1 MAMGRLVWALAVLPL
16 VVGCASTRVVRL
28 ETGGGERLEYAPPS
42 WDASVEVD
50 EDDFEEAL
58 TRLALEVP
66 LTLRPSQAGGLLV
79 RAASWGAQ
87 VDATW
92 QQALRKDYGRWCK
105 AREGGGDCLSLLEDG
120 LRLGE
125 MDRLTLALGFAM
137 DPLRESVMEAVEG
150 TLDPRL
156 FYAVVVTGMATWVA
170 LLAVPEPLVTKAAA
184 VMAAVMVVYLGVGPF
199 LAMVRASLELKG
211 ATDRATTF
219 AELEV
224 AGERFG
230 RVMGREGTQV
240 AILALAALLG
250 QGAAGM
256 SARLQL
262 MPSFASASA
271 LGELQAGF
279 QLAAAGEV
287 SAVAVA
293 QGTLV
298 VSLPATA
305 VAMAAKGDGTH
316 DHHIATIRNEVS
328 TARGGPW
335 TPQFR
340 KLFEKAG
347 MTLDDVENIVPIRGH
362 KGPHPEQ
369 YHRIV
374 FRRLD
379 DATLGCRGITEC
391 QAVLKSALER
401 LAREIKTPGTE
412 LNLLVTKGAPR

>member
-1 MAMGRLVWALAVLPL
+1 MVTRSLGWALVVLPL

-28 ETGGGERLEYAPPS
+28 ETDGGERLEYAPPS

-66 LTLRPSQAGGLLV
+66 LTIRPSQAGGLLV

-87 VDATW
+87 ADATW
-92 QQALRKDYGRWCK
+92 QHALRRDYGRWCG
-105 AREGGGDCLSLLEDG
+105 AWEGGGDCLSLLEDG
-120 LRLGE
+120 LKLGE

-137 DPLRESVMEAVEG
+137 DPLRESVREAVQG
-150 TLDPRL
+150 TLDPQL

-184 VMAAVMVVYLGVGPF
+184 VMAAVMVAYLGVGPF
-199 LAMVRASLELKG
+199 LAIVRASFDLKR

-224 AGERFG
+224 AGQRFG
-230 RVMGREGTQV
+230 RVLGTEGTQV

-262 MPSFASASA
+262 MPSFASAAA
-271 LGELQAGF
+271 LGEAQAGF
-279 QLAAAGEV
+279 QLAAAGQV

-316 DHHIATIRNEVS
+316 DHHIATIRNEIS

-335 TPQFR
+335 TPRFR
-340 KLFEKAG
+340 DLFRRAG
-347 MTLDDVENIVPIRGH
+347 MTLDEVENIVPIQGH
-362 KGPHPEQ
+362 KGPHPER
-369 YHRIV
+369 YHRRIYQELTEALGECRSV
-374 FRRLD
+374 AQCQPLLRAKLRRL
-379 DATLGCRGITEC
+379 A
-391 QAVLKSALER
+391 K
-401 LAREIKTPGTE
+401 EIDTPGTE
-412 LNLLVTKGAPR
+412 LNQLVTQGAAP

>member
-1 MAMGRLVWALAVLPL
+1 MVTRSLVWALVLCL
-16 VVGCASTRVVRL
+16 MGCSSTRVVRL

-50 EDDFEEAL
+50 ADDFEEAL

-66 LTLRPSQAGGLLV
+66 LTLRPAQTGWLV
-79 RAASWGAQ
+79 RAASWGQQ

-92 QQALRKDYGRWCK
+92 QQVLRRDYGRWCQE
-105 AREGGGDCLSLLEDG
+105 REGGGDCRSLLEDG
-120 LRLGE
+120 LKLRE
-125 MDRLTLALGFAM
+125 VDRLTLALGFAM

-150 TLDPRL
+150 TLDPQL

-184 VMAAVMVVYLGVGPF
+184 VMVVYLGVGPF
-199 LAMVRASLELKG
+199 LAMVRASFELKG

-224 AGERFG
+224 AGQRFG

-256 SARLQL
+256 SGRLQL
-262 MPSFASASA
+262 MPSFARAA
-271 LGELQAGF
+271 TLGEMQAGF
-279 QLAAAGEV
+279 QLAAAHEV

-316 DHHIATIRNEVS
+316 DHHIATIRNEIS

-335 TPQFR
+335 TPRFR
-340 KLFEKAG
+340 EIFQKAG
-347 MTLDDVENIVPIRGH
+347 MTLDDVENIVPILGH
-362 KGPHPEQ
+362 KGPHPER
-369 YHRIV
+369 YHQIV
-374 FRRLD
+374 YKRLIE
-379 DATLGCRGITEC
+379 ATRH
-391 QAVLKSALER
+391 
-401 LAREIKTPGTE
+401 
-412 LNLLVTKGAPR
+412 